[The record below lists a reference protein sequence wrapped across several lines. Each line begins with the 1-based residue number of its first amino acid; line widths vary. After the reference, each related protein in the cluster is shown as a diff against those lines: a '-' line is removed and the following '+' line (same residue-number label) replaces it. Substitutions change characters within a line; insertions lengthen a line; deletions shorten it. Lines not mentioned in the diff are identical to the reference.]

1 VIRARTRKI
10 IEAAIEQGIE
20 IGYEKAHKHT
30 DDPKMHHIKD
40 MIEQAIWFNIDEV
53 FIFEE
58 ETDE

>member
-1 VIRARTRKI
+1 MIRARTRKI
-10 IEAAIEQGIE
+10 LDAAIEQGIE